1 MGSPT
6 SEPRAHH
13 QAAQAYL
20 QNFANKKR
28 QVTVYDHN
36 EKKTIPLISIKNV
49 AVVKDFYTIL
59 DEDGRRDVTFET
71 KVLARVD
78 NDLPKLLAKLL
89 APDPTLTTNERVFLD
104 IIMTLQFLRT
114 REGRRFLEDT
124 ADFNLRLRLD
134 AQFSGVP
141 ENEIDI
147 RIEELYPHLSD
158 TDRALI
164 KRQVRSL
171 DQPLEFSTLDWLSA
185 IADNTKVLSNE
196 LTVRHWLILDSDKE
210 SFLTSDTPVVLLGSG
225 TLDLRTADVIA
236 WPISPTRIVLRPTQR
251 EGDRRKVV
259 VEKATPEQVRELN
272 QEVANRAR
280 QQIVWH
286 PDTDPIS
293 SITLPEGEP
302 QVRVGSR
309 SAGPDERPF
318 DVWRAERARAQEI
331 MAPHLKRHALHEEAM
346 KAQLERMRRRQR

>member
-259 VEKATPEQVRELN
+259 VEKAT
-272 QEVANRAR
+272 
-280 QQIVWH
+280 
-286 PDTDPIS
+286 
-293 SITLPEGEP
+293 
-302 QVRVGSR
+302 R
-309 SAGPDERPF
+309 SKCGNST
-318 DVWRAERARAQEI
+318 
-331 MAPHLKRHALHEEAM
+331 KN
-346 KAQLERMRRRQR
+346 